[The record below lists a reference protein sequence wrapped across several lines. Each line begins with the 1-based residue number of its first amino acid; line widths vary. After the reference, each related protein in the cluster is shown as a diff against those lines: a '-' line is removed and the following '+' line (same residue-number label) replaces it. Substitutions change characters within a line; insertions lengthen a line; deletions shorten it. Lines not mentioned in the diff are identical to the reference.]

1 MKEKNYTY
9 YRAGVAIA
17 KLKMEDGRVS
27 CMARNMT
34 TMEYEGPTSFH
45 PLMAPFSQDLD
56 KRIEDAIAWIQG
68 PAHIPEGYEKRQD
81 ISGKIGDATVNAELY
96 VQKYG
101 NNPLDIVILN
111 GEVVACL
118 DNERNYLGILVRDG
132 YESLTPQKDYAD
144 STLSQ
149 PASGIAFAGT
159 FMVPMRDG
167 VRLATDV
174 YLPANRTP
182 GQKFP
187 TVLIRTCYNKSTANQ
202 FFVFAHY
209 GYAVVSQDTRGREAS
224 EGIWQPI
231 INEKP
236 DGNDTL
242 DWIAAQEW
250 SDGSVGMIG
259 ASYLAITQWAA
270 AANGNPHLKAL
281 ISMVTGGVPM
291 FDFPHRAGVLSPG
304 AMAWTVSMRNRSFA
318 PDDMER
324 QDWDAVLKTRPIR
337 DIPYKGIGERIPFW
351 DEWMEHEQYDGYWH
365 QANWLMD
372 QHKIDVPALYVT
384 GWYDDVGPGSMQM
397 WDMNKRNGRSYQKM
411 ILGAWKHKMNIS
423 RDIHEIYYG
432 VDAIRYDM
440 FYQYLRWYD
449 RFLKGI
455 ANGIDLEPKVDYFT
469 IGAGKWQTAET
480 WPPENTEHTA
490 LYFGGEQANTRKGR
504 GTLSF
509 ACPQENGTDQ
519 YDFDPNDPTPFLIDI
534 SENECLV
541 PANYKSVELRSDVLV
556 YTSEPLEQ
564 KLTITGEPMAI
575 LYAAST
581 ARDTD
586 WVVRITDVDENGNS
600 IRMCDGIVRAK
611 YRKSFIEPKLLLP
624 GEIVRYEIPL
634 TWISNCFNVGH
645 RIRIEVASGADS
657 SIFPNSNTGE
667 LMADCV
673 HTVIAHQTIY
683 HGPKYPSCV
692 VIPIVKA
699 LSQK

>member
-1 MKEKNYTY
+1 MKEKFFTY
-9 YRAGVAIA
+9 YRAGVAMARFKIV
-17 KLKMEDGRVS
+17 DGQVS

-34 TMEYEGPTSFH
+34 TMAYEAPTSFH
-45 PLMAPFSQDLD
+45 PSMAPFSQDLD
-56 KRIEDAIAWIQG
+56 KRLADALAWIQG
-68 PAHIPEGYEKRQD
+68 TTCILDGYEKSEN
-81 ISGKIGDATVNAELY
+81 ICGKVGDTFVSAELY

-101 NNPLDIVILN
+101 NNPLDIVVLD
-111 GEVVACL
+111 GEVIACL
-118 DNERNYLGILVRDG
+118 DNERNYLGILVQDG
-132 YESLTPQKDYAD
+132 YEGLTPQKEYENAH
-144 STLSQ
+144 LSQ
-149 PASGIAFAGT
+149 PTAGIEFVGT

-174 YLPANRTP
+174 YLPANRIP

-187 TVLIRTCYNKSTANQ
+187 TDMIRTCYNKSTADQ

-209 GYAVVSQDTRGREAS
+209 GYAIVSQDTRGREAS

-231 INEKP
+231 INEKA

-242 DWIAAQEW
+242 DWIAAQQW
-250 SDGSVGMIG
+250 SNGNVGMIG

-270 AANGNPHLKAL
+270 AASGNPHLKAL

-304 AMAWTVSMRNRSFA
+304 AMAWTVSMRKRSFA

-324 QDWDAVLKTRPIR
+324 QDWDDVLKTRPIK
-337 DIPYKGIGERIPFW
+337 DIPFKGIGERIPFW

-384 GWYDDVGPGSMQM
+384 GWYDDVGPGSMQI
-397 WDMNKRNGRSYQKM
+397 WDMNKRNGRQNQKL

-423 RDIHEIYYG
+423 RDIHQIYYG

-455 ANGIDLEPKVDYFT
+455 ENGIELEPKVDYFT
-469 IGAGKWQTAET
+469 IGHGKWKVAET
-480 WPPENTEHTA
+480 WPPENTENIA
-490 LYFGGEQANTRKGR
+490 LYLDGQSGLAQQNSGMLRF
-504 GTLSF
+504 S
-509 ACPQENGTDQ
+509 CPQENGTDH

-541 PANYKSVELRSDVLV
+541 PANYRDVELRSDVLV
-556 YTSEPLEQ
+556 YTSQPLTQ
-564 KLTITGEPMAI
+564 KLTMSGEPVAI
-575 LYAAST
+575 LYAASS
-581 ARDTD
+581 AKDTD
-586 WVVRITDVDENGNS
+586 WVVRITDVDEDRNS

-634 TWISNCFNVGH
+634 TWISNCFDVGH
-645 RIRIEVASGADS
+645 RIRVEIASGADS

-667 LMADCV
+667 PMADCV
-673 HTVIAHQTIY
+673 HTVIAHQTVY
-683 HGPKYPSCV
+683 HGANYPSCV
-692 VIPIVKA
+692 IIPLEKA
-699 LSQK
+699 